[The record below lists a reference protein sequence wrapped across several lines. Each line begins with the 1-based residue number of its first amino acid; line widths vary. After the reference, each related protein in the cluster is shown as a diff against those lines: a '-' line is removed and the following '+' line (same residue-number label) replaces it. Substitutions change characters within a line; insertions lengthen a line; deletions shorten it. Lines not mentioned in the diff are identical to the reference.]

1 MTYVPACL
9 CGSHILP
16 SMRLGFV
23 PEPLATLLYG
33 SRIAPESEQE
43 SGPQALTEHR
53 RLSSQRVNDH
63 AQDWVDDTVLQQPD
77 GRPEVF
83 RLS

>member
-1 MTYVPACL
+1 
-9 CGSHILP
+9 
-16 SMRLGFV
+16 MRLGFV

-53 RLSSQRVNDH
+53 RLSSQRVNGHTHKTGLMTRFFSSQMAGQSFSASHDLT
-63 AQDWVDDTVLQQPD
+63 ASP
-77 GRPEVF
+77 
-83 RLS
+83 SAK